1 MDLNETARE
10 AHEIARQH
18 GFYDPPPSF
27 MDRIA
32 LIHSEAS
39 EALEEYRD
47 GRAPSDER
55 YKAPTEPGLPGKPE
69 GIPSEF
75 ADIIIRVLDACAYYN
90 IDIERAV
97 REKMAF
103 NKTRPHKHGRARL

>member
-1 MDLNETARE
+1 MNLNELAKE
-10 AHEIARQH
+10 CHETSVSK

-27 MDRIA
+27 EQRLV
-32 LIHSEAS
+32 LIHSEVS
-39 EALEEYRD
+39 EALEEWRD
-47 GRAPSDER
+47 GRQPNEER
-55 YKAPTEPGLPGKPE
+55 YVGPRDAGPGKPE

-75 ADIIIRVLDACAYYN
+75 ADIIIRVLDASAFYG

-103 NKTRPHKHGRARL
+103 NKTRPHKHGRTI